1 MLALVQRNPQ
11 KLNQII
17 SPNVAFLLIMNDIFP
32 ILAMLSRITQSDE
45 VDLQVLQA
53 VVLPQIKPQLTDLIA
68 NPGQESHYGQLLPGD
83 EHKLNCELG
92 KVEWNKELQMPYSSF
107 FTTVD
112 IEPPKNKRVEL
123 LWSYFTDDYKRGNIW
138 K

>member
-1 MLALVQRNPQ
+1 MPLHRILTSVFFFLVFRIDTNSRRFADSDDDREEGEHI
-11 KLNQII
+11 KLV
-17 SPNVAFLLIMNDIFP
+17 PHYLLVGIRDP
-32 ILAMLSRITQSDE
+32 
-45 VDLQVLQA
+45 VDGATNRWGSNFVCR
-53 VVLPQIKPQLTDLIA
+53 A
-68 NPGQESHYGQLLPGD
+68 NTVKPGD